1 MKDLDK
7 ILEEKLSATMP
18 TKEETSVNTN
28 DNLNFTE
35 ALKQSESSAVEDEIL
50 KSVLELSIQDK
61 RKTADKN
68 LNKNEENITEIPA
81 IKFVIEIGFTLEEA
95 IMAYSAVGDD
105 PDLMLQYLYS
115 LNIQ

>member
-18 TKEETSVNTN
+18 AKQEPNLNTN
-28 DNLNFTE
+28 DTFQFSE
-35 ALKQSESSAVEDEIL
+35 ALKQSDKNAVEDEIL
-50 KSVLELSIQDK
+50 KSVLEISIK
-61 RKTADKN
+61 DKN
-68 LNKNEENITEIPA
+68 KTDDIHENKYEENIAEIPS

-95 IMAYSAVGDD
+95 IMAYSAVGED

-115 LNIQ
+115 LNIH